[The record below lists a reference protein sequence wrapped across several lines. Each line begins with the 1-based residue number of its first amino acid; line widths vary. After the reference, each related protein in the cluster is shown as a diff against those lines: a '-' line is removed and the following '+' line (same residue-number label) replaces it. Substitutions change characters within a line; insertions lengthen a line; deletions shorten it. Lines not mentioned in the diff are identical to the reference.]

1 MRNTTYIVGDDDS
14 LVVVDDL
21 LVVGG
26 GSVPALC
33 LAVLAEGDGVAG
45 PGVDVRLDS
54 GDHLVI
60 PTLKYT

>member
-1 MRNTTYIVGDDDS
+1 MRNNTYIVGDDDS

-26 GSVPALC
+26 GSVPALG

-54 GDHLVI
+54 GHHLVI
-60 PTLKYT
+60 PTYKYT

>member
-26 GSVPALC
+26 GAVPALC

>member
-1 MRNTTYIVGDDDS
+1 MRNNTYIVGDDDS

-21 LVVGG
+21 LVVGEG
-26 GSVPALC
+26 GVPT
-33 LAVLAEGDGVAG
+33 VGVAEGDGVAG